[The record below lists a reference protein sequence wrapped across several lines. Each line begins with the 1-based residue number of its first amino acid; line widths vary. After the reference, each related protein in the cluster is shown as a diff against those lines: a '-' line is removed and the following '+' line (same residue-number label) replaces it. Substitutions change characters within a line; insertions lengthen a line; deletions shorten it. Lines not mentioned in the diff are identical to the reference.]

1 MEDKR
6 DYRKLWSDALA
17 MIRERVG
24 EHVYNVWFRDIT
36 AERYDDAQR
45 QLLLS
50 VPCNYVYEYLE
61 ERHVQLLSEVLGK
74 TFGPGVRLGYRI
86 APQQPAAAQP
96 IEIQRREAF
105 GDYPGR
111 PHIAVP
117 DAEERLRK
125 GLDYFLGEGRAQ
137 WLPAYDKVVRWLTD
151 NKGKGL
157 LCCGT
162 SGLGKTLIC
171 QKILPVIFGAGVK
184 SVTAKE
190 MATRID
196 DLLTERIVIVDDIG
210 KEDSEVWL
218 NYKRRRPFFELC
230 DAAERT
236 GMLLIITTNL
246 STTPVN
252 DPRYPQSIQSCYGH
266 EVLSRLRS
274 LTSHVIFEGEDLRK

>member
-1 MEDKR
+1 MEDKK
-6 DYRKLWSDALA
+6 DCRKLWSDALA

-24 EHVYNVWFRDIT
+24 EHVYGVWFRDIT
-36 AERYDDAQR
+36 AERYDEQQNAV
-45 QLLLS
+45 LLS

-61 ERHVQLLSEVLGK
+61 ECHVALLSEVLSK
-74 TFGPGVRLGYRI
+74 TFGPGVRLGYRV
-86 APQQPAAAQP
+86 APQQAVAQP
-96 IEIQRREAF
+96 VEIQRREAF

-117 DAEERLRK
+117 DAQERLRK
-125 GLDYFLGEGRAQ
+125 GLDYFLGEGEAQ
-137 WLPAYDKVVRWLTD
+137 WLPAYDKVARWLSD

-190 MATRID
+190 MATKID
-196 DLLTERIVIVDDIG
+196 DLLTERIVIVDDVG
-210 KEDSEVWL
+210 KEDPEVWL

-236 GMLLIITTNL
+236 GMLLIVTTNL

-252 DPRYPQSIQSCYGH
+252 DPRYPQSIQAYYGQ

-274 LTSHVIFEGEDLRK
+274 LTSCVIFEGPDLRK

>member
-1 MEDKR
+1 MEDNK
-6 DYRKLWSDALA
+6 DCRKLWSDALA

-24 EHVYNVWFRDIT
+24 EHIYDVWFRDIT
-36 AERYDDAQR
+36 AERYDGQ
-45 QLLLS
+45 QNTVLLS

-61 ERHVQLLSEVLGK
+61 ELHVQLLSEVLGK

-86 APQQPAAAQP
+86 APQQPAVAQP

-111 PHIAVP
+111 PHITVP
-117 DAEERLRK
+117 DAQERLRK

-137 WLPAYDKVVRWLTD
+137 WLPAYDKVARWLTD

-190 MATRID
+190 MAAKID
-196 DLLTERIVIVDDIG
+196 DLLTEHIVIVDDIG
-210 KEDSEVWL
+210 KEDAEVWL

-236 GMLLIITTNL
+236 GMLLVITTNL
-246 STTPVN
+246 STTPVS
-252 DPRYPQSIQSCYGH
+252 DPRYPQSIQGYYGP

-274 LTSHVIFEGEDLRK
+274 LTSCVVFDGPDLRK